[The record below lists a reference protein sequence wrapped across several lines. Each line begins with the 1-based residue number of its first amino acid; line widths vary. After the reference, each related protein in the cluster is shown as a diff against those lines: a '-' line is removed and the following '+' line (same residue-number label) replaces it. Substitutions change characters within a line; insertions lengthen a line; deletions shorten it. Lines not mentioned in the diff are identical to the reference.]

1 MRRYALAAQGLR
13 LRHFKMMVQEEL
25 DALRSKMMVQ
35 KKGKHNGKIAAAA
48 TAAAA
53 AAEGDSLSSE
63 SDQRGYDD
71 KNEEEE
77 EEKKKE
83 RALSQKVETLD
94 HAFELLESCQGMI
107 EVSNA
112 QNVFKVGVSLE

>member
-1 MRRYALAAQGLR
+1 
-13 LRHFKMMVQEEL
+13 
-25 DALRSKMMVQ
+25 MMVQ
-35 KKGKHNGKIAAAA
+35 KKGKHNGEK
-48 TAAAA
+48 AAA

-63 SDQRGYDD
+63 SDQRGY
-71 KNEEEE
+71 EEE

-94 HAFELLESCQGMI
+94 NAFELLESCQGMI

-112 QNVFKVGVSLE
+112 QNAFKVGVTLK

>member
-35 KKGKHNGKIAAAA
+35 KKGKHNGEMAVTA
-48 TAAAA
+48 TAA

-63 SDQRGYDD
+63 SDQRGY
-71 KNEEEE
+71 E

-94 HAFELLESCQGMI
+94 NAFELLESCQGMI

-112 QNVFKVGVSLE
+112 QNAFKVGVMLE